1 MEVEFRSKEL
11 EDLYEGKKT
20 KSKTFKSN
28 KKLVKDFVKTVKKIQ
43 GAPDLNTL
51 KQIRSL
57 NLENLT
63 NHPQGFSSVRIDDK
77 YRLII
82 DLVKNNEDEVNL
94 IGIEEIS
101 NHYS

>member
-1 MEVEFRSKEL
+1 MEIEFRNQEL
-11 EDLYEGKKT
+11 EDLYEGKKPT
-20 KSKTFKSN
+20 SKEFKSN
-28 KKLVKDFVKTVKKIQ
+28 ANLVKNYIKTVKKIQ
-43 GAPDLNTL
+43 AAPDLNTL
-51 KQIRSL
+51 KMIGSL

-63 NHPQGFSSVRIDDK
+63 NHPQGFSSVRIDGK

-82 DLVKNNEDEVNL
+82 ELVTDDSEEVNL

>member
-11 EDLYEGKKT
+11 EDLYEGKKP
-20 KSKTFKSN
+20 KSKAFKSN
-28 KKLVKDFVKTVKKIQ
+28 KKLVKNYVKTVKKIQ
-43 GAPDLNTL
+43 GAQDLNTL

-82 DLVKNNEDEVNL
+82 DLVKDDEDDVKL